1 MKFIQSLQ
9 FAIAGITAFF
19 RHETNGQIQL
29 GAAAAAVILGWVL
42 RIDAMEWLV
51 VVLCIAAVLTLE
63 MINTAI
69 EKLCDVVHPGYH
81 PQIKIIKDIAAA
93 AVLLAASG
101 SVLAGAVVFLPKI
114 ISFF

>member
-9 FAIAGITAFF
+9 FAIAGIIAFF

-29 GAAAAAVILGWVL
+29 IAAITAVILGWIFK
-42 RIDAMEWLV
+42 IDAMEWLV
-51 VVLCIAAVLTLE
+51 VLLCTIAVLTLE
-63 MINTAI
+63 MVNTAI

-81 PQIKIIKDIAAA
+81 PQIKIIKDIAAG
-93 AVLLAASG
+93 AVLLAAIG
-101 SVLAGAVVFLPKI
+101 SLAAGAVVFLPKI